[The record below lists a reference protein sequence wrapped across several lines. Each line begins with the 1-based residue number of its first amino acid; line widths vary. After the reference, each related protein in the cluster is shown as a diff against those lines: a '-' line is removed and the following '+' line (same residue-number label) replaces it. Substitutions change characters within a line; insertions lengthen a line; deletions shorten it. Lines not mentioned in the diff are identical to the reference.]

1 MNEVETRAEHRGLY
15 GTGHGKHGNTS
26 GWAPTTQ
33 SWQLVLRRT
42 APRKF
47 LIKQQLFENFE

>member
-1 MNEVETRAEHRGLY
+1 MAQ
-15 GTGHGKHGNTS
+15 GTASMEIHQA
-26 GWAPTTQ
+26 WAPTTQ
-33 SWQLVLRRT
+33 SWQLVLRRI